1 MMWLVEIALRR
12 PISIAVMALIMLV
25 LGALSF
31 SMMNIDIFPTIDIP
45 VVIALYNYTGLSA
58 VDMERRVIT
67 QEERGFS
74 TTVNGIDHIESFA
87 VTGTGLIKVY
97 FQPGVSI
104 PSAIAQ
110 MVSTSTSSMVFMPRG
125 MEPPNILDYNAAN
138 VPIAHL
144 NVSSDTVPEN
154 KLFDYSLYYIRTK
167 LFTVPGTSIP
177 PPLGGVPR
185 SIMVNL
191 DPQAM
196 FANGL
201 GAADIGEALAQSN
214 VIIPS
219 GTVRMG
225 DKEFDVNLN
234 MSPAEVKNFNRLPI
248 KLVPGLK
255 GPTPVFLGDVASVTD
270 SHQPQTNVVRVNG
283 KRATFLLV
291 IKHAAASTL
300 GVINGV
306 KRMLPEIQATAPKG
320 FRIKLTFDQSVFV
333 RAALWDV
340 VQEALIAAA
349 LVALMVLVFLGSARS
364 MVIVVISIPL
374 SILTAIVGLKL
385 SGQTIN
391 TMTLGGLALAVGMLV
406 DDATVEVENIHRNHM
421 MGKPLLVAIL
431 DGASQI
437 ATPTLV
443 GTLAIIIVFFP
454 VVLLQGVARFLFT
467 PLALAVTYAMLTSYL
482 LSRTLVTTMAA
493 SLLPEEATEHVTGP
507 WSRFHAAFNRGF
519 DRMRERY
526 RAWLAGFIA
535 ARRVW
540 LCYSLVAI
548 GASMVLFGVV
558 GEDFFPQVDAGM
570 MKLHVRVPTGTRI
583 EQTERIVDA
592 VEHAIP
598 TVIPAR
604 DITDVT
610 DNIGLPF
617 AIELAFFQTD
627 NVGPQDAEINIQLRR
642 GHQLPTA
649 VCETRI
655 RRMLAE
661 RFPEVRGWFQA
672 ADIINQVLNFGLPAP
687 INVQLGG
694 MNMAS
699 NYALARK
706 LEAKMARIPGITD
719 LRIAE
724 PLDYPAIDVHV
735 DRARALE
742 MGITMQQVASS
753 LLTTLSGDT
762 LLQPNFWL
770 DPISQASYFVISQAP
785 QHLIDSV
792 DALGNMPLG
801 SSSGQPQL
809 LSNVATF
816 SRSVDPAVI
825 DHYTIDRVINVNAG
839 VAGRDLG
846 GTTAD
851 VRKAIASLGRLPVGS
866 HITIRGQ
873 SEAMAES
880 FGTMELG
887 LILAVVLVYLLMAAN
902 FQSWL
907 EPLIILMA
915 VPGALAGVL
924 WMLVLTH
931 TTINVESLM
940 GTIMAVGVG
949 VANGNLLIT
958 FANDL
963 REEGYSATAAAIEA
977 GRIRL
982 RPILMTALAMILG
995 MLPMALAWGEGSEQN
1010 APLGR
1015 AVIGGL
1021 LGATLTTLFVVPA
1034 VYSIFS
1040 RAMVTKQERD
1050 DRVRSALMPRV

>member
-320 FRIKLTFDQSVFV
+320 FRIKLTFDQSLFV
-333 RAALWDV
+333 RAASLDV

-421 MGKPLLVAIL
+421 
-431 DGASQI
+431 
-437 ATPTLV
+437 
-443 GTLAIIIVFFP
+443 
-454 VVLLQGVARFLFT
+454 
-467 PLALAVTYAMLTSYL
+467 
-482 LSRTLVTTMAA
+482 
-493 SLLPEEATEHVTGP
+493 
-507 WSRFHAAFNRGF
+507 
-519 DRMRERY
+519 
-526 RAWLAGFIA
+526 
-535 ARRVW
+535 
-540 LCYSLVAI
+540 
-548 GASMVLFGVV
+548 
-558 GEDFFPQVDAGM
+558 
-570 MKLHVRVPTGTRI
+570 
-583 EQTERIVDA
+583 
-592 VEHAIP
+592 
-598 TVIPAR
+598 
-604 DITDVT
+604 
-610 DNIGLPF
+610 
-617 AIELAFFQTD
+617 
-627 NVGPQDAEINIQLRR
+627 
-642 GHQLPTA
+642 
-649 VCETRI
+649 
-655 RRMLAE
+655 
-661 RFPEVRGWFQA
+661 
-672 ADIINQVLNFGLPAP
+672 
-687 INVQLGG
+687 
-694 MNMAS
+694 
-699 NYALARK
+699 
-706 LEAKMARIPGITD
+706 
-719 LRIAE
+719 
-724 PLDYPAIDVHV
+724 
-735 DRARALE
+735 
-742 MGITMQQVASS
+742 
-753 LLTTLSGDT
+753 
-762 LLQPNFWL
+762 
-770 DPISQASYFVISQAP
+770 
-785 QHLIDSV
+785 
-792 DALGNMPLG
+792 
-801 SSSGQPQL
+801 
-809 LSNVATF
+809 
-816 SRSVDPAVI
+816 
-825 DHYTIDRVINVNAG
+825 
-839 VAGRDLG
+839 
-846 GTTAD
+846 
-851 VRKAIASLGRLPVGS
+851 
-866 HITIRGQ
+866 
-873 SEAMAES
+873 
-880 FGTMELG
+880 
-887 LILAVVLVYLLMAAN
+887 
-902 FQSWL
+902 
-907 EPLIILMA
+907 
-915 VPGALAGVL
+915 
-924 WMLVLTH
+924 
-931 TTINVESLM
+931 
-940 GTIMAVGVG
+940 
-949 VANGNLLIT
+949 
-958 FANDL
+958 
-963 REEGYSATAAAIEA
+963 
-977 GRIRL
+977 
-982 RPILMTALAMILG
+982 
-995 MLPMALAWGEGSEQN
+995 
-1010 APLGR
+1010 
-1015 AVIGGL
+1015 
-1021 LGATLTTLFVVPA
+1021 
-1034 VYSIFS
+1034 
-1040 RAMVTKQERD
+1040 
-1050 DRVRSALMPRV
+1050 